1 MSKLNV
7 DAYASRSLSG
17 RTPTAC
23 KEAPRACV
31 TLVVRQ
37 ELFHLVAHK
46 LDDFGVLP
54 AYVDYHTVV
63 VTQSGGR
70 RMPAAAPAF
79 SLMVIVTLGY
89 LAASPVESLWKF
101 E

>member
-17 RTPTAC
+17 RTLTAC
-23 KEAPRACV
+23 KEAPRACG
-31 TLVVRQ
+31 TLVVHQ

-46 LDDFGVLP
+46 LGDFGVLP
-54 AYVDYHTVV
+54 AHVYYHTVV

-70 RMPAAAPAF
+70 RVIAAAPVF
-79 SLMVIVTLGY
+79 GLLVIVVRDRLLCG
-89 LAASPVESLWKF
+89 LAR
-101 E
+101 